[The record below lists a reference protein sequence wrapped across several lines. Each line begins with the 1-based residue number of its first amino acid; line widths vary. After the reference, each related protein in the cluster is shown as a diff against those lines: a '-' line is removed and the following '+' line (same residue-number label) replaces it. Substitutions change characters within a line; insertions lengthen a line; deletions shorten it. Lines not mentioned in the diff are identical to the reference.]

1 MRVLRTKKG
10 ALLNGCEEQGANKKT
25 PFSLTGKL
33 NDFLSLGYKRKKKI
47 HSTMKAKD
55 LIDGA
60 VILGWLYNDFIWVS

>member
-1 MRVLRTKKG
+1 MRVLHTKKG
-10 ALLNGCEEQGANKKT
+10 ELLNGCEEQGANKKT

-55 LIDGA
+55 LTDGA
-60 VILGWLYNDFIWVS
+60 VILG